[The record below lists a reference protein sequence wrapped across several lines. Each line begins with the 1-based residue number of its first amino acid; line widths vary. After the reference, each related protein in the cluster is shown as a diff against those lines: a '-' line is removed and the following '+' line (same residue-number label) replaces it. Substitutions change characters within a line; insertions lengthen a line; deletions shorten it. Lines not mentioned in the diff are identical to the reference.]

1 MTTPSTSFYYDTPK
15 QIKEILAQRPK
26 EDALKYY
33 QRIFHDWMLRTNQRG
48 ILLDFGLGTGKSIAM
63 VSLIHSLSQK
73 YPDRKVLFISEK
85 SLHANI
91 VKNLEKYLDLIGEKA
106 NFKKALSR
114 YNFVSLNASNMF
126 DQVMRTQQAEE
137 RISES
142 DLHKIGIDID
152 ENPDLE
158 NIDDT
163 ILCVDEAHLFFN
175 SIANGSKNAL
185 SLYDRIMAAKN
196 INLIYSTGSPIV
208 NSPYESAICFNM
220 IRGLVDGSTLF
231 PEDYALFMRLFCD
244 MGTDAEDPDKLTIN
258 ADKTVRMPAIKNRSK
273 FQDRVTGLTSYY
285 GLDTAEGKDADELKS
300 HFPTQNSIFQVKVPM
315 SSYQW
320 SAYAAARDKEL
331 LESRRAMI
339 RQAQSR
345 NIHKPKGTTSSYRV
359 RSRQVGNFRYPD
371 EAIEQVNTK
380 GYVEV
385 VKHPEKIPKHCF
397 EVNWADKSALSDI
410 KLGGDCDIKLGGKA
424 KAEKAEKT
432 EKAKNLLD
440 HGPKIFT
447 ALCYGSQHLPWVKG
461 LDPFRKHAKT
471 MPQPDGPIVPGPGII
486 YSEFVEN
493 GIYPTSKALEA
504 IGFKLW
510 DPATDKVRNP
520 KKDQTPTYAIM
531 SGEVET
537 DLRHKIVESFYNPDN
552 IDGHRLAILLITKTG
567 AQGIDTKGCTWVMA
581 LEPHWTA
588 VRLLQLWKRAVR
600 LYSHDHLPKN
610 RRYVQPYLFLAAYPK
625 STEKSNELM
634 TMEETTDLYIYINS
648 LRNHYLNNEF
658 LTAQREVS
666 LDCMAHHPEG
676 KFLHCRQCAPT
687 NQPLYTK
694 DILKDIAAPDH
705 CKPLQVSHI
714 KVKMIKIDEEQY
726 AYKVENGKL
735 HIFIFRETLNAYQE
749 IPIGTPLYSRV
760 ANIVNKG
767 NQ

>member
-1 MTTPSTSFYYDTPK
+1 MSTPTTSFYYDTPK

-33 QRIFHDWMLRTNQRG
+33 QRIFHDWMLKNNQRG

-91 VKNLEKYLDLIGEKA
+91 IKNLEKYLELINEKD
-106 NFKKALSR
+106 NIKKALSK
-114 YNFVSLNASNMF
+114 YNFISLNASNMF
-126 DQVMRTQQAEE
+126 DQVMRTQQASE
-137 RISES
+137 RISEQ
-142 DLHKIGIDID
+142 DLHKIGIDIE

-158 NIDDT
+158 NINDT

-196 INLIYSTGSPIV
+196 INIIFSTGSPIV

-220 IRGLVDGSTLF
+220 IRGLINDNTLF
-231 PEDYALFMRLFCD
+231 PEDYTLFMRLFCD

-258 ADKTVRMPAIKNRSK
+258 SDKTVKMPSIKNRSK

-285 GLDTAEGKDADELKS
+285 GLDTAEGKDAEDLKS
-300 HFPTQNSIFQVKVPM
+300 HFPTQNPIMQVKVPM

-331 LESRRAMI
+331 IESRRAQI

-345 NIHKPKGTTSSYRV
+345 NIHKPKGTNSSYRV

-371 EAIEQVNTK
+371 EALTSNNTK
-380 GYVEV
+380 GYIEI
-385 VKHPEKIPKHCF
+385 VKHPEKIPQHCF
-397 EVNWADKSALSDI
+397 EVDWNNKSGLEDLMPIIDK
-410 KLGGDCDIKLGGKA
+410 KGGKD
-424 KAEKAEKT
+424 KDTEIKIKDKEIKT
-432 EKAKNLLD
+432 SLLD
-440 HGPKIFT
+440 HSPKLF
-447 ALCYGSQHLPWVKG
+447 LSMCYAAQHLPWIKG
-461 LDPFRKHAKT
+461 LDHFRKFAKNL
-471 MPQPDGPIVPGPGII
+471 PQPEGPIVNGPGVI

-493 GIYPTSKALEA
+493 LIYPASKALEA
-504 IGFKLW
+504 IGFQPW
-510 DPATDKVRNP
+510 DLATDKVRNV
-520 KKDQTPTYAIM
+520 KDQKPTYAIL
-531 SGEVET
+531 SGEVDAET
-537 DLRHKIVESFYNPDN
+537 RNIIIDSFNNPDN
-552 IDGHRLAILLITKTG
+552 IDGHRIAILLITKTG
-567 AQGIDTKGCTWVMA
+567 AQGIDTKGGTWIMA
-581 LEPHWTA
+581 IEPHWTA
-588 VRLLQLWKRAVR
+588 VRLLQLWKRVVR

-610 RRYVQPYLFLAAYPK
+610 RRFVQPYLFLATYPR
-625 STEKSNELM
+625 STQKNNELI
-634 TMEETTDLYIYINS
+634 TMEETTDIYIYINS

-658 LTAQREVS
+658 LIAQREVS
-666 LDCMAHHPEG
+666 LDCMAHHPSG

-694 DILKDIAAPDH
+694 DLLKDLAASDH

-735 HIFIFRETLNAYQE
+735 HIFIFRETLGAYQE
-749 IPIGTPLYSRV
+749 VPSGTPLYSRV
-760 ANIVNKG
+760 ANIINAAK
-767 NQ
+767 